1 MRNDQK
7 DRREQ
12 LDLLDGAF
20 GSTGRILAK
29 VTPAVLSAPTPCA
42 DWDVRAVLEH
52 ATNVV
57 AMFAGTASRT
67 RVATELPSESSAWV
81 GDPVPTF
88 DRVTKTTLAAWSEPG
103 ALEGTCRL
111 PSGREVPASMAI
123 RIGFIDA
130 LVHGW
135 DLAKALDL
143 DPTLDPTLATA
154 ALEASRMIMRDDL
167 RGPNGAFGAEVTV
180 GREASP
186 TDQLVAFLGRRP

>member
-1 MRNDQK
+1 MQDDQT
-7 DRREQ
+7 DRREE
-12 LDLLDGAF
+12 LDLLQGAF

-29 VTPAVLSAPTPCA
+29 VTPDVLSSPTPCA

-67 RVATELPSESSAWV
+67 GVPTELPSEASEWV

-88 DRVTKTTLAAWSEPG
+88 DRVTTTTLAAWSEPG
-103 ALEGTCRL
+103 ALEGTCHL
-111 PSGREVPASMAI
+111 PTGREVPASIAI

-143 DPTLDPTLATA
+143 DPTLDPTLAAA
-154 ALEASRMIMRDDL
+154 ALEASKMIMSDKL

-180 GREASP
+180 ERNASL

>member
-1 MRNDQK
+1 MPNDQK
-7 DRREQ
+7 DRRQE
-12 LDLLDGAF
+12 LDLLEGAF
-20 GSTGRILAK
+20 GSTGVIVAK
-29 VTPAVLSAPTPCA
+29 VTPDVLGAPTPCA

-67 RVATELPSESSAWV
+67 GVPTELPSEASEWV

-88 DRVTKTTLAAWSEPG
+88 DRVTKATLAAWSESG
-103 ALEGTCRL
+103 ALDGTCHL
-111 PSGREVPASMAI
+111 PTGREVPASIAI

-143 DPTLDPTLATA
+143 DPTLDPALATA
-154 ALEASRMIMRDDL
+154 ALEASKMIMSDSL

-180 GREASP
+180 APSASP